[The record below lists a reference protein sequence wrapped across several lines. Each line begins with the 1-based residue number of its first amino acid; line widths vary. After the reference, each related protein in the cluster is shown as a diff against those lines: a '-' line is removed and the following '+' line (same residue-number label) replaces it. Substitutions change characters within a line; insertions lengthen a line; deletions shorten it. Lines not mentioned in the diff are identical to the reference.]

1 MSDQCFRITTM
12 SVLPGLE
19 ADGLALM
26 DAAISL
32 VEEQFGDPR
41 HAAGQWCLASFADL
55 PSGASYIVEISV
67 RIDPA
72 DGEAIIRTEAVERFD
87 NAADMREAIRNIA
100 ARNRVA

>member
-1 MSDQCFRITTM
+1 MPDQCFRITTM
-12 SVLPGLE
+12 SVRPGLE
-19 ADGLALM
+19 TDGLALM

-32 VEEQFGDPR
+32 VEEQFGDPK
-41 HAAGQWCLASFADL
+41 HAAGQCCLASFADL

-87 NAADMREAIRNIA
+87 NAADMRKAFRELA
-100 ARNRVA
+100 AHNSVS